1 MEQSVKKFGKELCV
15 SRMRDIS
22 HLPNTKFNLFSISKL
37 QNNRW
42 LLFRNKDKI
51 WIKKG
56 EHKVTF
62 DVKIPMPK
70 GAVFAIHVKR
80 ENSKEMENMATVSHL
95 PNEKV

>member
-1 MEQSVKKFGKELCV
+1 MVKISWQQLLGVSMEQSVKKFGKELCV

-56 EHKVTF
+56 EHKVMF
-62 DVKIPMPK
+62 DINTPK
-70 GAVFAIHVKR
+70 GAVGAIYI
-80 ENSKEMENMATVSHL
+80 
-95 PNEKV
+95 